1 MELTRGA
8 VARLLNP
15 FLKQPIR
22 DITNWWPM
30 PFDGKRE
37 QAVQGM
43 TEEEKERS
51 YDELCRLADKLLGN
65 G

>member
-15 FLKQPIR
+15 FLKQKIR
-22 DITNWWPM
+22 DLTEWWPM
-30 PFDGKRE
+30 PFDKE
-37 QAVQGM
+37 KDKAIEKM
-43 TEEEKERS
+43 TDEEKKQS
-51 YDELCRLADKLLGN
+51 YDELCRIADKLLGN